1 MNPAVTR
8 GKPYPS
14 RFSYRSPSSFIARP
28 ATIPCPCACCTGTRD
43 LHRCDAPT
51 MTIDTQAFNNDVGA
65 DREVEPSFH
74 LVRVVVER
82 AAREL
87 TRLCELGAVSQLL
100 VLDRACSFSFNQRP
114 KSSPPAH
121 TCILDF
127 GPTSVEVRGYLLVRG
142 GTGVRS
148 DGALCNRMMNQWGIL
163 TR

>member
-1 MNPAVTR
+1 
-8 GKPYPS
+8 
-14 RFSYRSPSSFIARP
+14 
-28 ATIPCPCACCTGTRD
+28 
-43 LHRCDAPT
+43 

-127 GPTSVEVRGYLLVRG
+127 GPTSVEVSGYLLVRG

-163 TR
+163 TRLRNGDSSSVQPLGSVPECSAWPVLGFQASKLPSCK